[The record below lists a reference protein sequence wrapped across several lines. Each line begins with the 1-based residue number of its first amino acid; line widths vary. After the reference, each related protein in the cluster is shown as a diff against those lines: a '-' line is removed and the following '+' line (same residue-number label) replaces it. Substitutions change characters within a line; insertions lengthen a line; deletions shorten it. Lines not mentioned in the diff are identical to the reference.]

1 MQFSHLNRSSV
12 MGLHAASAQPSRER
26 GVRKCR
32 MRKIQHLTNR
42 SGSPRWPGIPP
53 GEDPFRHLVES
64 VQGHALSLLDRE
76 GRIRSWNA
84 GAERIHGYGASEVI
98 GLPFD
103 VLFTPAEMEA
113 GRPRELLERAAEQGS
128 SEDEGWRARR
138 DGSDFWGTLA
148 LTALRDADGEL
159 YGYGLIA
166 RDLSEKREKD
176 EELRRTRDHTQRL
189 WRAAISDA
197 LTGAYNRRY
206 MENHLRG
213 AIDRGDHPVSSL
225 LLFDVDHF
233 KAVNDR
239 FGHDAGDLVL
249 KRIAEVARQ
258 ISRDSDVLFRLGGDE
273 FVLYLPDV
281 AAAGATAIARRLRD
295 AVAASS
301 APDTHVVTLSIGVV
315 QRAPSDSLEEWI
327 RKADVALYQAKRAGR
342 NRIA

>member
-1 MQFSHLNRSSV
+1 MRPAGTFDGRTTSDN
-12 MGLHAASAQPSRER
+12 AP
-26 GVRKCR
+26 
-32 MRKIQHLTNR
+32 MRKSQNLVSR
-42 SGSPRWPGIPP
+42 AGAPRWPGLPP
-53 GEDPFRHLVES
+53 GEDPFRQLVES
-64 VQGHALSLLDRE
+64 VQGYALCLLDRD

-84 GAERIHGYGASEVI
+84 GAERIHGYGAGEIV
-98 GLPFD
+98 GLPFA
-103 VLFTPAEMEA
+103 VLFTPAEMEV
-113 GRPRELLERAAEQGS
+113 GRPQELLERAAEHGR

-138 DGSDFWGTLA
+138 DGSGFWGSLA

-176 EELRRTRDHTQRL
+176 EELRRTHDRTQRL

-213 AIDRGDHPVSSL
+213 AIDRGEHPVSSL
-225 LLFDVDHF
+225 LMFDVDHF
-233 KAVNDR
+233 KAVNDQ

-258 ISRDSDVLFRLGGDE
+258 ILRDSDMLFRLGGDE
-273 FVLYLPDV
+273 FLLYLPDV
-281 AAAGATAIARRLRD
+281 AAAGAAAIARRLRD
-295 AVAASS
+295 AVASS
-301 APDTHVVTLSIGVV
+301 GAPGSKVVTISIGVA
-315 QRAPSDSLEEWI
+315 QRAPADSLEDWI
-327 RKADVALYQAKRAGR
+327 RKADVALYEAKQGGR